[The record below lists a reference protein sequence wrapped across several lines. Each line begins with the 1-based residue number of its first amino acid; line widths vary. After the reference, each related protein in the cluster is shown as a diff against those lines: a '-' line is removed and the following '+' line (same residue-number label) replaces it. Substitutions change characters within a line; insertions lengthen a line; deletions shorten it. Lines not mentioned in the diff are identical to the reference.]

1 MTNSQSNQR
10 APIQR
15 NLTPQNVMQDRED
28 DEDMDTEP
36 TPFTQSKNHFSYV
49 LKIKILYFLNY
60 FFNIDPDNTFY

>member
-1 MTNSQSNQR
+1 MVNSQSNQR

-36 TPFTQSKNHFSYV
+36 TPFTQSITSFDGTFKYGITFLV
-49 LKIKILYFLNY
+49 LILLIY
-60 FFNIDPDNTFY
+60 